1 MVPCWFSGQS
11 DILRIVYTTTKCKST
26 KSACWWFHSHPYS
39 SRWSRF
45 KEVRDDFC
53 SFSLKPDKFLIF
65 LNYFFDLS
73 YSAKYQTG
81 RTAWT
86 KNSKAF
92 GVFSLLQTKW
102 GRGSFD
108 EAIGASRRMEER
120 ETDFWIKDRRA
131 WRNSESRKDEQY
143 GP

>member
-1 MVPCWFSGQS
+1 MHADDFIPILILLAGLGSKKSGM
-11 DILRIVYTTTKCKST
+11 I
-26 KSACWWFHSHPYS
+26 
-39 SRWSRF
+39 
-45 KEVRDDFC
+45 FC
-53 SFSLKPDKFLIF
+53 SFSLKPDKFFIF

-92 GVFSLLQTKW
+92 GVFSLLQTKR

-120 ETDFWIKDRRA
+120 ERDF
-131 WRNSESRKDEQY
+131 
-143 GP
+143 